1 MSPNSCSQSARS
13 RLRRTAGELLASRL
27 LAAST
32 LFRPIVV
39 VALLGNAAVF
49 AVRTYPARRAA
60 AQAQAAYDAAESDL
74 HAARQQFRSLQVL
87 GGDALRAADDLRVFL
102 NQRLDS
108 TSSLPETLAYLR
120 ASATAA
126 GMSLEN
132 IDYSAEPVEQLD
144 ALSLG
149 MSVRGAGSYAAVR
162 RWIAALRQ
170 GPGLMFVD
178 SVEIGGAGG
187 LVLSVELTA
196 VAMLRAEG
204 ASTP

>member
-1 MSPNSCSQSARS
+1 MKRFAAHR
-13 RLRRTAGELLASRL
+13 RL
-27 LAAST
+27 LGPA
-32 LFRPIVV
+32 LIVL

-49 AVRTYPARRAA
+49 AARTYPAHRAA
-60 AQAQAAYDAAESDL
+60 ARAQAAYDAAESDL
-74 HAARQQFRSLQVL
+74 HAARQQFRSLQVT
-87 GGDALRAADDLRVFL
+87 GGDALRAADDLRAFL
-102 NQRLDS
+102 NDRLDS
-108 TSSLPETLAYLR
+108 TSNLPETLAYLR
-120 ASATAA
+120 ASAAAA
-126 GMSLEN
+126 GISLEN
-132 IDYSAEPVEQLD
+132 IDYSAEPVAQLD

-187 LVLSVELTA
+187 PVLSVELTA

-204 ASTP
+204 ATTP